1 MVIFLAHIFS
11 PVLGLLINVI
21 SQIIATR
28 YVKKLGL
35 LKSVLLGFLV
45 GLAFVL
51 TIEIAHNLITKPAIR
66 DLIADL
72 ALNTITYGA
81 LGYCYFHFVNLGET
95 ARRVR
100 IVRELL
106 DSKDGLSMSEILE
119 HYDASQIISVR
130 LKRLLRNK
138 QIIQRN
144 EKYFIGKSFIL
155 YITKIIIMMK
165 ITILRKKSEINL

>member
-1 MVIFLAHIFS
+1 VLIFLAHIFS

-21 SQIIATR
+21 SQIIVTR

-45 GLAFVL
+45 GLTIVF
-51 TIEIAHNLITKPAIR
+51 TIEIAHNLMSHSIISE
-66 DLIADL
+66 LIADL
-72 ALNTITYGA
+72 ALNIITYAA

-119 HYDASQIISVR
+119 NYNASEIISVR
-130 LKRLLRNK
+130 LQRLLKNK

-144 EKYFIGKSFIL
+144 DKYVIGKSIIL

-165 ITILRKKSEINL
+165 ITFLGKQSEIS

>member
-1 MVIFLAHIFS
+1 MVIFLTHIFS

-21 SQIIATR
+21 SQIIVTR

-45 GLAFVL
+45 GL
-51 TIEIAHNLITKPAIR
+51 TIVFTIQVAHNLTSNSTISEM
-66 DLIADL
+66 IADL
-72 ALNTITYGA
+72 VLNTITYGA

-106 DSKDGLSMSEILE
+106 DSKDGLSMSEILK
-119 HYDASQIISVR
+119 HYNASEIIRVR
-130 LKRLLRNK
+130 LQRLLKNK

-144 EKYFIGKSFIL
+144 DKYFIGKSIIL

-165 ITILRKKSEINL
+165 ITFLGKNSEIY

>member
-1 MVIFLAHIFS
+1 MIFLTHIFS

-21 SQIIATR
+21 SQIIVTR

-35 LKSVLLGFLV
+35 LKSVILGFLV
-45 GLAFVL
+45 GLAVVF
-51 TIEIAHNLITKPAIR
+51 TIEVAHNLTSNSTISE
-66 DLIADL
+66 LIADL

-81 LGYCYFHFVNLGET
+81 MGYCYFHFVNLGET

-119 HYDASQIISVR
+119 HYNASQIISVR
-130 LKRLLRNK
+130 LQRLLKNK

-144 EKYFIGKSFIL
+144 DKYFVDKSMIF
-155 YITKIIIMMK
+155 YITKIMIMMK
-165 ITILRKKSEINL
+165 ITFLGKERELN